1 MQTTELDIL
10 DVLLVLAK
18 HKKFIFLTVIIIS
31 IISVIY
37 SLVTPQIWSSTA
49 VIAPVKNDDNDFSF
63 SGSSLLG
70 LGSAILGNS
79 SSNSAQEFI
88 TIMKSRTFTDK
99 VIEKFN
105 LIELFKIKESDA
117 QIAKEIARELL
128 REKYRDISF
137 DDDAGVIVIEI
148 STVDK
153 EISKEIANYYW
164 QELELYNQKYNI
176 TSEKR
181 KRIFIEKR
189 LIEVEENITNLGNKL
204 KEFMEDNN
212 AIELE
217 SQTKAIISLYSD
229 IISQKFNND
238 IELGIA
244 KKIYNEK
251 SIALEKLELLN
262 SEIIQKIEQLEYN
275 EKKDISYTLNLK
287 DIPAL
292 SLEYTN
298 IMLNLNVQKSIYE
311 FLYPQFE
318 QAKIQEVKDFPTI
331 KIIDE
336 AEIAGRRS
344 KPKRAKLCI
353 TNFIVALFMSI
364 FVAFLI
370 DFIQSKKEKTTLLK
384 DTLFNL

>member
-1 MQTTELDIL
+1 MGTKEFDIL
-10 DVLLVLAK
+10 DVLLILAK
-18 HKKFIFLTVIIIS
+18 HKKFIFFTVLIVSIIS
-31 IISVIY
+31 IIY

-49 VIAPVKNDDNDFSF
+49 VIVPVNNDNNDFSF

-70 LGSAILGNS
+70 LSSAILGNV

-99 VIEKFN
+99 VIEKYN
-105 LIELFKIKESDA
+105 LIKLFKIKESNT
-117 QIAKEIARELL
+117 QIAKEMAREIL
-128 REKYRDISF
+128 RENSRDISF
-137 DDDAGVIVIEI
+137 DDDAGVIVIKI
-148 STVDK
+148 STIDK
-153 EISKEIANYYW
+153 KISKEIANYYW
-164 QELELYNQKYNI
+164 QELELYNQKYNV

-189 LIEVEENITNLGNKL
+189 LSEVERNITNLGNKL
-204 KEFMEDNN
+204 KKFMEDNN

-217 SQTKAIISLYSD
+217 SQTKEIVTLYTD
-229 IISQKFNND
+229 IISQKFKND

-244 KKIYNEK
+244 KKIYSKE
-251 SIALEKLELLN
+251 SMTIEKLELLD
-262 SEIIQKIEQLEYN
+262 SEIVQQIEQLEYN
-275 EKKDISYTLNLK
+275 ENKDLSYTLNLK
-287 DIPAL
+287 DIPSL
-292 SLEYTN
+292 SLEYAN
-298 IMLNLNVQKSIYE
+298 IMLNLKVQKSIYE

-364 FVAFLI
+364 FVAFFI
-370 DFIQSKKEKTTLLK
+370 DFIQSKKEKATLLK
-384 DTLFNL
+384 ETLFN

>member
-1 MQTTELDIL
+1 MGTKEFDIL
-10 DVLLVLAK
+10 DVLLILAK
-18 HKKFIFLTVIIIS
+18 HKKFIFITVLIVSIIS
-31 IISVIY
+31 IIY
-37 SLVTPQIWSSTA
+37 SLATPQIWSSTA
-49 VIAPVKNDDNDFSF
+49 VIAPVNNDNNDFSF

-70 LGSAILGNS
+70 LSSAILGNV

-99 VIEKFN
+99 VIEKYN
-105 LIELFKIKESDA
+105 LIKLFKIKEPNA
-117 QIAKEIARELL
+117 QIAKEMAREIL
-128 REKYRDISF
+128 RENSRDISF
-137 DDDAGVIVIEI
+137 DDDAGVIVIKI
-148 STVDK
+148 STIDK
-153 EISKEIANYYW
+153 KISKEIANYYW
-164 QELELYNQKYNI
+164 QELELYNQKYNV

-189 LIEVEENITNLGNKL
+189 LTEVEGNIANLGNKL
-204 KEFMEDNN
+204 KKFMEDNN

-217 SQTKAIISLYSD
+217 SQTKEIVTLYSD
-229 IISQKFNND
+229 IISQKFKND

-244 KKIYNEK
+244 KKIYSKE
-251 SIALEKLELLN
+251 SMTIEKLELLDR
-262 SEIIQKIEQLEYN
+262 EIVQQIEQLEYN
-275 EKKDISYTLNLK
+275 ENKDLSYTLNLK

-292 SLEYTN
+292 SLEYAN
-298 IMLNLNVQKSIYE
+298 IMLNLKVQKSIYE

-364 FVAFLI
+364 FVAFFI
-370 DFIQSKKEKTTLLK
+370 DFIQSKKEKAILLK
-384 DTLFNL
+384 ETLFN

>member
-18 HKKFIFLTVIIIS
+18 HKKFIFLTVVIVS

-49 VIAPVKNDDNDFSF
+49 VIAPVNNDNNDLNF

-99 VIEKFN
+99 VIEKYN
-105 LIELFKIKESDA
+105 LIELFKIKESNA
-117 QIAKEIARELL
+117 QIAKEMAREIF
-128 REKYRDISF
+128 REKFRDISF
-137 DDDAGVIVIEI
+137 DDDAGVIIIKI

-153 EISKEIANYYW
+153 KISKEIANYYW
-164 QELELYNQKYNI
+164 QELELYNQKYNV

-189 LIEVEENITNLGNKL
+189 LTEVEGNIANLGNKL
-204 KEFMEDNN
+204 KKFMEDNK

-217 SQTKAIISLYSD
+217 SQTKAVVSLYSD
-229 IISQKFNND
+229 LLSQKFKND

-244 KKIYNEK
+244 KKIYNKE
-251 SIALEKLELLN
+251 SMTLEQLELLD
-262 SEIIQKIEQLEYN
+262 SEIVKQIEQIEYN
-275 EKKDISYTLNLK
+275 ENKDLNYALNLK

-292 SLEYTN
+292 SLEFAN

-344 KPKRAKLCI
+344 EPKRAKICI

-370 DFIQSKKEKTTLLK
+370 DFLQNKKKKVIQLKE
-384 DTLFNL
+384 TLFNS

>member
-1 MQTTELDIL
+1 MKTKELDIL
-10 DVLLVLAK
+10 DVLLILAK
-18 HKKFIFLTVIIIS
+18 HKKFIFLTVLIVSIIS
-31 IISVIY
+31 IIY
-37 SLVTPQIWSSTA
+37 SLVTPQIWSSAA
-49 VIAPVKNDDNDFSF
+49 VIAPVNNDNNNLNF
-63 SGSSLLG
+63 SGNSLLG
-70 LGSAILGNS
+70 LGSTILGNS

-105 LIELFKIKESDA
+105 LIELFKIRESNA
-117 QIAKEIARELL
+117 KIAKEMAREIF
-128 REKYRDISF
+128 REKFRDISF
-137 DDDAGVIVIEI
+137 DDDAGVIIIEI

-153 EISKEIANYYW
+153 KISKEIANYYW
-164 QELELYNQKYNI
+164 QELELYNQNYNV

-189 LIEVEENITNLGNKL
+189 LAEVEKNIVNLADKL
-204 KEFMEDNN
+204 KKFMEENN
-212 AIELE
+212 TIQLE
-217 SQTKAIISLYSD
+217 SQTEAVVSLYSD
-229 IISQKFNND
+229 LFSQKLKND

-244 KKIYNEK
+244 KKIYSKE
-251 SIALEKLELLN
+251 SMALEKLELMN
-262 SEIIQKIEQLEYN
+262 SEIEQQIKQLEYN
-275 EKKDISYTLNLK
+275 ENKDLSYTLNLN
-287 DIPAL
+287 DIPVL
-292 SLEYTN
+292 SLEYAN

-344 KPKRAKLCI
+344 EPKRAKLCI

-364 FVAFLI
+364 FIAFLI
-370 DFIQSKKEKTTLLK
+370 DFIQSKKEKATQLK
-384 DTLFNL
+384 ETLFNF